1 MTKQGAISSAEPHHA
16 LTRRQNH
23 TVGHHE
29 LSTVNRLLTV
39 PTACST
45 PCSAQRTGEEMGMDM
60 DMDMD
65 EIRMILA
72 VRALRKLLNKGDRG
86 DRDELVTAYR
96 ALGEAIVENKP
107 MTRKNRARVAEYLRE
122 AG

>member
-1 MTKQGAISSAEPHHA
+1 
-16 LTRRQNH
+16 
-23 TVGHHE
+23 
-29 LSTVNRLLTV
+29 
-39 PTACST
+39 
-45 PCSAQRTGEEMGMDM
+45 
-60 DMDMD
+60 MDMD

-86 DRDELVTAYR
+86 DGDELATAYR

-122 AG
+122 AGWEGPIGAAAA